1 MNHKLVYIC
10 SPLRGNVESNQE
22 KCRWYCK
29 FACNL
34 GVVPFAPHIFY
45 TQFLSDDVEKE
56 REMGIDCGLEI
67 LRKCDEIWVFVTEEY
82 GITNGMKKEI
92 NVAKRNGIKLKY
104 FYTNGEVI
112 VWKKGNKL

>member
-1 MNHKLVYIC
+1 MK
-10 SPLRGNVESNQE
+10 SNQE

-67 LRKCDEIWVFVTEEY
+67 LRKCDEIWVFVIEEY

-104 FYTNGEVI
+104 FYANGEVI

>member
-1 MNHKLVYIC
+1 M
-10 SPLRGNVESNQE
+10 ESNQE

-67 LRKCDEIWVFVTEEY
+67 LRKCDEIWVFITEEY

-92 NVAKRNGIKLKY
+92 NVAKRNGIKLKC
-104 FYTNGEVI
+104 FYSNGEVI